1 MAKFALTEKGKE
13 LLEEYAVEDIGFGIN
28 DLKEDKLFKKAK
40 NDNFINIL
48 DEKVDRKS
56 VYSTMAVSMKQLI
69 KCYSK
74 KRVVWGIKMN
84 LLIGI
89 SLYNKDLN
97 ADELSKK
104 LGVTKATVN
113 EHLTL
118 LKSCDLIKKKDETTH
133 LSDFL

>member
-1 MAKFALTEKGKE
+1 MAHWSLTEKGRE
-13 LLEEYAVEDIGFGIN
+13 LLEEYVTKDIGFTISE
-28 DLKEDKLFKKAK
+28 LKDSKLFKNVR

-56 VYSTMAVSMKQLI
+56 VYSTKAVSMKQLI

-74 KRVVWGIKMN
+74 QSVVWGIKMN

-89 SLYNKDLN
+89 LLYNKNLSTN
-97 ADELSKK
+97 ELSKK
-104 LGVTKATVN
+104 LKVTRATAN
-113 EHLTL
+113 EHISL
-118 LKSCDLIKKKDETTH
+118 LKKCDLIKKKEKTMH